1 MGMITTAVT
10 KVKRAKDNH
19 NDNHRLRYPKK
30 TKKEKDE
37 EQKLKEEHH
46 AHLAKGLSLCIAYA
60 ANVGGIATLTGTP
73 PNLVL
78 KGQVDM

>member
-1 MGMITTAVT
+1 MVLCLFSFLCLITFSSLSDGAEG
-10 KVKRAKDNH
+10 A
-19 NDNHRLRYPKK
+19 K